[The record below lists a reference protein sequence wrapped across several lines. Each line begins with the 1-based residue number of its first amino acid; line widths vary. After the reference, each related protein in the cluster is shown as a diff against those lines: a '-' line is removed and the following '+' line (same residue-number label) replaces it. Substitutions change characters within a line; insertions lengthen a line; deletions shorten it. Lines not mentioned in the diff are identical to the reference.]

1 MNRAH
6 RQKRLKTTITTTI
19 TGWRVQARAT
29 NRPHHRGAAAI
40 QEREKRGGDTRSARG
55 TETRFPNG
63 SCVVGTARSALPCH
77 GCPICACSTNIHINS
92 SLLSYTHAHTHA
104 STQIQTAVRSAT
116 QRGAKKH
123 EKTSKNLV
131 LLETRR
137 RLRNINLLL
146 RARLQ
151 IKVES
156 ASHSTL
162 LRPPHRNGGGMQ
174 HLAVRSER
182 AALGHNPTRFFLRGR
197 RARRRASPWEAS
209 SK

>member
-6 RQKRLKTTITTTI
+6 RQKDLKTTITTTKQQQSPGGVSKLEPPTVRTI
-19 TGWRVQARAT
+19 GVPRQSRSGKNEAGTRGVHAAQRPDFQMARASLAQLGPLY
-29 NRPHHRGAAAI
+29 RAMAVLSAPAARI
-40 QEREKRGGDTRSARG
+40 FTLIPV
-55 TETRFPNG
+55 F
-63 SCVVGTARSALPCH
+63 CLL
-77 GCPICACSTNIHINS
+77 HI
-92 SLLSYTHAHTHA
+92 HTHA

-162 LRPPHRNGGGMQ
+162 LRPPHRNGGVDATPGC
-174 HLAVRSER
+174 EI
-182 AALGHNPTRFFLRGR
+182 
-197 RARRRASPWEAS
+197 
-209 SK
+209 

>member
-6 RQKRLKTTITTTI
+6 RQKRLKTTMTTTI

-92 SLLSYTHAHTHA
+92 SLLSSTHAHTHA

-162 LRPPHRNGGGMQ
+162 LRPPHRNGGDATPGC
-174 HLAVRSER
+174 EI
-182 AALGHNPTRFFLRGR
+182 
-197 RARRRASPWEAS
+197 
-209 SK
+209 